1 MFATKLGATV
11 IVLDIFEDKIVLFDF
26 LFGSEASV
34 SDARFFWVLAEVN
47 RGESFCL
54 FVWWEFVWFSC
65 LVVRGRSGSDDE
77 AGASCFEVVVCCG
90 DEKCHGGWWGQ
101 AKELF

>member
-34 SDARFFWVLAEVN
+34 SDARFF
-47 RGESFCL
+47 
-54 FVWWEFVWFSC
+54 
-65 LVVRGRSGSDDE
+65 
-77 AGASCFEVVVCCG
+77 
-90 DEKCHGGWWGQ
+90 
-101 AKELF
+101 